1 MPELESSKHSF
12 PILKHRKEGR
22 RFQRKKTYFF
32 FDMCILGWLQEVRD
46 THNLAT
52 CWPELANNKIEK
64 GKNKPPVSDPPQV
77 EIFLVLDHQ
86 SLQLTLEKSAS
97 LRNTENKQLMRIS
110 FM

>member
-46 THNLAT
+46 RHNLAT

-64 GKNKPPVSDPPQV
+64 GKKLNPSVRPTSGGN
-77 EIFLVLDHQ
+77 FLG
-86 SLQLTLEKSAS
+86 T
-97 LRNTENKQLMRIS
+97 
-110 FM
+110 